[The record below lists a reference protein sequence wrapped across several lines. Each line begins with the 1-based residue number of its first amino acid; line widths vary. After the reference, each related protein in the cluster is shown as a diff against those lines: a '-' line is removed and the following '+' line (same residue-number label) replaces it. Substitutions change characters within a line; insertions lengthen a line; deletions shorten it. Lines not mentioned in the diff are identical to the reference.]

1 MDMGI
6 GFSEIVLIVLLIL
19 VFFGSKELPQFL
31 REGARFVAKVRRY
44 GDKVRQEL
52 NEITADVGAT
62 PRFPVDD
69 TVVTKKKEIRARN
82 LRLRKELS
90 PGERSEKSAAICR
103 YLMDSPLFRNAGA
116 IMAYVD
122 MGTEVETR
130 AAVQEMLRMGKRVV
144 IPYSKPA
151 GRNLGLGEITDIDK
165 DIIVGE
171 GNAPEPRIEL
181 RDRFYRSDLQLIICP
196 GVGFDVYGGRLGRGR
211 AYYDN
216 FLRELKNRVPIVGLA
231 FDCQVLNEHLPFSYS
246 DITMDQIITE
256 SGFKLPVGNSGD
268 AGSVSASTTLAG

>member
-6 GFSEIVLIVLLIL
+6 GFSEIILIVLLIL

-31 REGARFVAKVRRY
+31 REGARFVAKVRKY

-69 TVVTKKKEIRARN
+69 TVVTKKKEIRSRN
-82 LRLRKELS
+82 LRLRAGLS
-90 PGERSEKSAAICR
+90 PWERSAKSAAICR

-116 IMAYVD
+116 IMAYLD
-122 MGTEVETR
+122 MGNEVETR
-130 AAVQEMLRMGKRVV
+130 AAVHEMVRMGKRVV
-144 IPYSKPA
+144 IPYSKPES
-151 GRNLGLGEITDIDK
+151 RTLGLGEITDIDK
-165 DIIVGE
+165 DIIIGE
-171 GNAPEPRIEL
+171 GNAPEPRSEL

-196 GVGFDVYGGRLGRGR
+196 GVGFDVYGGRLGRGG
-211 AYYDN
+211 AFYDN

-246 DITMDQIITE
+246 DVAMDQIITE

-268 AGSVSASTTLAG
+268 AGVTAASNVPAG